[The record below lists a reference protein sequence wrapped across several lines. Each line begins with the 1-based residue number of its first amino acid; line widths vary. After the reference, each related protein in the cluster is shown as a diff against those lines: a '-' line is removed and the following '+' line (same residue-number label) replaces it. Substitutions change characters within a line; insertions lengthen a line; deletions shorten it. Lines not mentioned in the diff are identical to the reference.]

1 MNDDIKKAFSFG
13 MNEQL
18 ITLMSVLSGY
28 IMYPK
33 KKIIL
38 ALIIMT
44 FSNSLPDC
52 ISYYQNTYY
61 DTKDIKASLEITSI
75 AFISEMLSALA
86 IILPIIFISNT
97 TLSIKVSYFIIIIL
111 LFVNL
116 YYLLD
121 YSIFKCIINLEMVF
135 GSENLVILYPKIEN
149 LNQL

>member
-1 MNDDIKKAFSFG
+1 MSNSIKQAFSFG

-28 IMYPK
+28 IRYPK

-52 ISYYQNTYY
+52 ISYYQDTYY
-61 DTKDIKASLEITSI
+61 DTKDVKASLKASGI

-86 IILPIIFISNT
+86 IILPILFISNN
-97 TLSIKVSYFIIIIL
+97 TLSIKVSYCVIIIL
-111 LFVNL
+111 LFINL

-121 YSIFKCIINLEMVF
+121 YNITKSIINL
-135 GSENLVILYPKIEN
+135 VIYLSISILIYYISYYTSKI
-149 LNQL
+149 LD